1 MHFLFIARDAGTASN
16 SAWARNFF
24 YVMLCYASSFNLLS
38 DHHYRVFQA
47 PSGDINISSSLRCF
61 LVAFILWV
69 LVHCYRCVSAVI
81 IVTSYCNTLTIIY
94 AYTVFTTSPFLNNS
108 VKKNQPILTILVNHI
123 PGEIWHGKFAN
134 LPTSPKNCWE
144 KQT

>member
-1 MHFLFIARDAGTASN
+1 MFNYAHLHLSALFVHCPGCGYSVEFRLGPY
-16 SAWARNFF
+16 FF

-108 VKKNQPILTILVNHI
+108 LKKNQPILMILVNHI
-123 PGEIWHGKFAN
+123 LGKFGTEN
-134 LPTSPKNCWE
+134 L
-144 KQT
+144 QTCPVA